1 MISLLARFFCKSDGK
16 SPAQLRT
23 AYGILCGA
31 VGIGLNLLLFL
42 GKFFAGT
49 LSGSVA
55 ITADAFNNLS
65 DAGSSVVTLL
75 GFRIAAKAP
84 DPGHPFGHGRAEY
97 LSGLAVS
104 MLILLMGVE
113 LAKESL
119 NKILHPALVEF
130 SWLVIGILAAS
141 ICVKLYMAMYNRS
154 LGKKLS
160 APALLAAA
168 ADSLGD
174 CMSTSAVLVATL
186 IGHYF
191 QLPVDGWVG
200 ILVALF
206 IFKGGIDAAKDTID
220 PLLGKPPTPEF
231 VKEIEDLVM
240 AHKEISGIH
249 DLVVHDYGPGRVM
262 ISLHAEVPATGS
274 VMTIHDAIDNI
285 EQELHRKLGCEAVI
299 HMDPIATD
307 DSTTVVLRNKI
318 TELAHCIDPALSIHD
333 FRMVPG
339 PTHTNLIFDV
349 VTPFGFRLE
358 DAEVARQLRA
368 LIRAFDSHYVPV
380 TVGHPSNSGSHRG
393 APASVGPAAVCTG
406 RSFLIF
412 PAKGLYKFRK
422 YCYNNRAVWGR
433 SSAGR
438 RSGSLIAPLFLRS
451 NSVARKRFPSHKISY
466 PGP

>member
-49 LSGSVA
+49 LSGSIA

-220 PLLGKPPTPEF
+220 PLLGKPPTPEY

-249 DLVVHDYGPGRVM
+249 DLVVHDYGPGRCHV
-262 ISLHAEVPATGS
+262 SLHAEVDGEGN
-274 VMTIHDAIDNI
+274 IYELHEAIDRAMS
-285 EQELHRKLGCEAVI
+285 ELDHKLGCFSVI
-299 HMDPIATD
+299 HMDPVDTKNERLAEMREE
-307 DSTTVVLRNKI
+307 TVQLLRQDG
-318 TELAHCIDPALSIHD
+318 TPGHADGGRREQRLHLQRVHHALSGDHLRRNAND
-333 FRMVPG
+333 ALRASAAG
-339 PTHTNLIFDV
+339 
-349 VTPFGFRLE
+349 
-358 DAEVARQLRA
+358 AEVRPPA
-368 LIRAFDSHYVPV
+368 VPRRNEA
-380 TVGHPSNSGSHRG
+380 G
-393 APASVGPAAVCTG
+393 TG
-406 RSFLIF
+406 
-412 PAKGLYKFRK
+412 
-422 YCYNNRAVWGR
+422 
-433 SSAGR
+433 
-438 RSGSLIAPLFLRS
+438 
-451 NSVARKRFPSHKISY
+451 
-466 PGP
+466 

>member
-1 MISLLARFFCKSDGK
+1 MVSLLARLFIKPDLDQSAARK
-16 SPAQLRT
+16 

-31 VGIGLNLLLFL
+31 VGIGLNLLLFA
-42 GKFFAGT
+42 GKFLAG
-49 LSGSVA
+49 LISGSIA

-65 DAGSSVVTLL
+65 DAGSSFVTLL
-75 GFRIAAKAP
+75 GFQLAGQKP
-84 DPGHPFGHGRAEY
+84 DSQHPFGHGRIEY
-97 LSGLAVS
+97 LSGLAVAL
-104 MLILLMGVE
+104 LILLMGVE

-349 VTPFGFRLE
+349 LVPHGFRLTDSQVRTE
-358 DAEVARQLRA
+358 LSGRIKALSERYFPVIQVDRSYVDLR
-368 LIRAFDSHYVPV
+368 
-380 TVGHPSNSGSHRG
+380 
-393 APASVGPAAVCTG
+393 TG
-406 RSFLIF
+406 V
-412 PAKGLYKFRK
+412 K
-422 YCYNNRAVWGR
+422 
-433 SSAGR
+433 
-438 RSGSLIAPLFLRS
+438 
-451 NSVARKRFPSHKISY
+451 
-466 PGP
+466 

>member
-249 DLVVHDYGPGRVM
+249 DLVVHDYGPGRCHV
-262 ISLHAEVPATGS
+262 SLHAEVDGEGN
-274 VMTIHDAIDNI
+274 IYELHEAIDRAMS
-285 EQELHRKLGCEAVI
+285 ELDHKLGCFSVI
-299 HMDPIATD
+299 HMDPVDTKNERLAEMREE
-307 DSTTVVLRNKI
+307 TVQLLRN
-318 TELAHCIDPALSIHD
+318 IDPVLSLHD

-339 PTHTNLIFDV
+339 KHRTNLVFDV
-349 VTPFGFRLE
+349 LVPFGYKLSDE
-358 DAEVARQLRA
+358 DVRKAVR
-368 LIRAFDSHYVPV
+368 
-380 TVGHPSNSGSHRG
+380 
-393 APASVGPAAVCTG
+393 AAVEERHPDC
-406 RSFLIF
+406 RCIIQID
-412 PAKGLYKFRK
+412 K
-422 YCYNNRAVWGR
+422 
-433 SSAGR
+433 
-438 RSGSLIAPLFLRS
+438 
-451 NSVARKRFPSHKISY
+451 SY
-466 PGP
+466 T